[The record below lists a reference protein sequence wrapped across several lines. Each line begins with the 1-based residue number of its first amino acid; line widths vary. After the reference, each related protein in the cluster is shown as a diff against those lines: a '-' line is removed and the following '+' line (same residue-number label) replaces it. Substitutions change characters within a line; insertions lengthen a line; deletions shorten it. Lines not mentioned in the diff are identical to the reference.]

1 MQSSTSD
8 RTGFEA
14 QLAATDRP
22 LRDLA
27 LWVGILGPPFFWLV
41 QFQIIY
47 ALVLPACISHRGIVL
62 AIISI
67 VFGAAMIGCGVIAWN
82 GRVPVADSPP
92 RIKFV
97 RHFMAVLS
105 LMSTS
110 MFLLVVI
117 AQTIATPMHSPCPI

>member
-22 LRDLA
+22 LRDFA
-27 LWVGILGPPFFWLV
+27 LWIGILGPPFFWLV

-62 AIISI
+62 AIVSI
-67 VFGAAMIGCGVIAWN
+67 IFGAAMMGCGVIGWN
-82 GRVPVADSPP
+82 ARLAVAESPA

-117 AQTIATPMHSPCPI
+117 AQTIATAMHSPCPI